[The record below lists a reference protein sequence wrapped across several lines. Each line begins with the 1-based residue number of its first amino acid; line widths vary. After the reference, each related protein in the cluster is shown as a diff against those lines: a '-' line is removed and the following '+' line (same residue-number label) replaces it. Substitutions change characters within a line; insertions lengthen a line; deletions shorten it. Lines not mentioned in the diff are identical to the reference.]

1 MYDRILVPTDG
12 STETERAV
20 EHAVELAAAH
30 GAQLHAVYVVN
41 SATFAGLPM
50 ETSWEGVGDVLREE
64 AETALARVEAIATD
78 HGVPVTTQVLDGS
91 PSRRIVEYAEGEDC
105 DLVVMG
111 THGRGG
117 IDRLL
122 LGSVAEGVV
131 RACSVPVLTVQVGG
145 ESEGESVGTEATSG
159 ESNSG
164 ESESVESESVDS
176 DSVES
181 ESEQSVTE
189 ESAT

>member
-20 EHAVELAAAH
+20 EHAAELAAAH
-30 GAQLHAVYVVN
+30 GAELHAVYVVN
-41 SATFAGLPM
+41 SATFAGLHM
-50 ETSWEGVGDVLREE
+50 ETSWEGVSEVLREE
-64 AETALARVEAIATD
+64 GESALDRVEDIAGSY
-78 HGVPVTTQVLDGS
+78 GVEVTTTLLDGS
-91 PSRRIVEYAEGEDC
+91 PSKRIVEYAEGDDC

-131 RACSVPVLTVQVGG
+131 RACSVPVLTVQVGDG
-145 ESEGESVGTEATSG
+145 EGGDNSAEAEGEDVPAEGSVP
-159 ESNSG
+159 
-164 ESESVESESVDS
+164 
-176 DSVES
+176 
-181 ESEQSVTE
+181 
-189 ESAT
+189 